1 MIGAPGLG
9 VVNRTMSR
17 CFVDLLPLVKK
28 RGGGVAVAVTVAL
41 KAMHACG
48 VAWHAMQCNIIALQ

>member
-28 RGGGVAVAVTVAL
+28 RGGVAVAL
-41 KAMHACG
+41 KAMHVCG
-48 VAWHAMQCNIIALQ
+48 VAWHAMQCSIIALQ